1 MRKAVPSHW
10 DEEIERVKQHAR
22 HLAESQPTAVVGV
35 AVDDERKRD
44 YFVPRLRAIF
54 AEPWAVGL
62 TFKVVPMLG
71 GEPTLQAREETE
83 RWGERERCAQTA
95 QSYAVYGD
103 ARSQNATY
111 DKGWADACFK
121 IANVLRALPPALQAE
136 AQRPAVG
143 EEEIVRILDEELA
156 VLFPGNPRTEVTAI
170 MTDGV
175 LRVLARATLAR
186 LAGPETT

>member
-1 MRKAVPSHW
+1 MTPLSPEELGEARKILTTTGTTLVTLPCRECGQSVGWPPSGLGAAW
-10 DEEIERVKQHAR
+10 CYDC
-22 HLAESQPTAVVGV
+22 LL
-35 AVDDERKRD
+35 
-44 YFVPRLRAIF
+44 PRLLATID
-54 AEPWAVGL
+54 A
-62 TFKVVPMLG
+62 
-71 GEPTLQAREETE
+71 LQAREETE